1 MQPKDLAIVEG
12 DISAG
17 ISLEGPSLMLS
28 FGNSSSVLTS
38 LQTERHKHVKLP
50 LSAISF
56 HYTLDNH

>member
-17 ISLEGPSLMLS
+17 ISLEGPAQMLS
-28 FGNSSSVLTS
+28 FGNSSAVLTS
-38 LQTERHKHVKLP
+38 SQRERHKHIKLP
-50 LSAISF
+50 LSVISF